1 MKDKDI
7 LSYTKCTSVGTKSIC
22 MGHLVPDNKMSTILR
37 FGPGEIRSTSAGY
50 NVHKAANAAANFPRD
65 SHGPA
70 YFCASA
76 NARAAA
82 TGIFLFAN
90 QLRQVCSLRVTG
102 GGFWPLKV
110 YEHIGGRCDVASKG
124 MQNRLIISRSSTDP
138 GVFLRADAASYA
150 MTKCVGSK
158 HSI

>member
-1 MKDKDI
+1 MWGQG
-7 LSYTKCTSVGTKSIC
+7 LFC
-22 MGHLVPDNKMSTILR
+22 MGPLVPDNKMSTILR

-50 NVHKAANAAANFPRD
+50 SVHKAANAAANFTRD

-70 YFCASA
+70 CFCASA

-82 TGIFLFAN
+82 RGILLFAN
-90 QLRQVCSLRVTG
+90 QLRQVRSLRVNG

-110 YEHIGGRCDVASKG
+110 YEHTGGRCDVVSKG
-124 MQNRLIISRSSTDP
+124 MQNRLIMLRSNADP
-138 GVFLRADAASYA
+138 GVFFRADAASYA